1 MRALFGDELKKLHG
15 RFVEMGL
22 NISEQIYNSTQSFIE
37 HDKKVA
43 QEVIDADTNTNGE
56 EMNLEKQALKLIAL
70 QQPVATDFRVIIS
83 ILKASSDLERIGDH
97 AVSISRE
104 TIRMKGQ
111 ARIPRVEKE
120 IAKMT
125 DQVRDMLEKALDAYS
140 KNDEL
145 AARNLSKEDVDVD
158 KQYLLIRDE
167 ITKSVHNDTETIQA
181 SSSYFL
187 VIRLLERI
195 GDHIVNLAEWIVYSA
210 SGKIVELNPGK
221 ANPELVRRL
230 YSGIVNTEEIKG

>member
-22 NISEQIYNSTQSFIE
+22 NISEQIYNSTQAFIE
-37 HDKKVA
+37 HDKKLA
-43 QEVIDADTNTNGE
+43 QEVIDTDNNTNGE
-56 EMNLEKQALKLIAL
+56 EMDLEKQALKLIAL

-83 ILKASSDLERIGDH
+83 ILKASSDLERVGDH
-97 AVSISRE
+97 AVSIARE

-111 ARIPRVEKE
+111 ARIPGVEKE
-120 IAKMT
+120 IAQMT

-167 ITKSVHNDTETIQA
+167 ITKAVHNDTETVQ
-181 SSSYFL
+181 SSASYFM

-195 GDHIVNLAEWIVYSA
+195 GDHIANLAEWIVYSA

-230 YSGIVNTEEIKG
+230 YSGVMGARQLEK